1 MGTALNSR
9 PIATTMPLRFS
20 LTGFGLL
27 LALFTLA
34 GCEGME
40 SQMPHGNGNAQ
51 QPPRLVV
58 ALTVDQMRADYLHRY
73 AEGFGD
79 GGFNRFLN
87 EGFAGMDHHFSYAP
101 TYTGPGHASIATGTT
116 PAVHGIIGNNWYSRP
131 EARVVYCAEDA
142 SVDPVGMPGTDPGDK
157 GRMSPGRM
165 NSSTWADEF
174 KLHFTGR
181 GGGVPK
187 VIGASMKDRG
197 AILPAGHAA
206 DAAYWL
212 NAGDFISSTHYMSE
226 LPGWVQEFNTSDA
239 VERLIASGWDLRDD
253 PASYGGSTA
262 DNTPYEGVWTGGERP
277 TFPYDLSALQ
287 EANGG
292 LDIIKG
298 TPHGNTL
305 LVDFAL
311 KAIAAEHLGEDAT
324 PDVLA
329 LSFSSTDYV
338 GHKFG
343 AHAMETEDTYRRL
356 DDDLTRLFD
365 ALDDMVGKGRW
376 TAFLTAD
383 HGAVTVPGM
392 ERNRGLPV
400 DYWNPEPM
408 KARVDTALNER
419 YGRTDLVLSYS
430 NDQFFLDRPLM
441 RAAGLDADEVARFI
455 AGLAEEAPE
464 VQRTMTAA
472 DLRVGTYYE
481 GAEANVLR
489 GWNAKA
495 SGDVVV
501 MLKPGYMEY
510 GRTGTSHGSPYAYDT
525 HVPFLIMGPG
535 VPHHSTHERTEIR
548 DIAPTLSALLG
559 FPRTSGCT
567 GRPMVDLL
575 DE

>member
-1 MGTALNSR
+1 MSTKLAFSILPLLVISLWNCSSSNALVAQLPQGVTAEN
-9 PIATTMPLRFS
+9 T
-20 LTGFGLL
+20 
-27 LALFTLA
+27 
-34 GCEGME
+34 
-40 SQMPHGNGNAQ
+40 
-51 QPPRLVV
+51 PPKITV
-58 ALTVDQMRADYLHRY
+58 AITVDQMRADYLRRY
-73 AEGFGD
+73 NSSFGEMGFKRFFKEGFV
-79 GGFNRFLN
+79 
-87 EGFAGMDHHFSYAP
+87 GMDHHFSYAP

-116 PAVHGIIGNNWYSRP
+116 PAVHGIIGNNWYSRS
-131 EARVVYCAEDA
+131 EGRVVYCAEDF
-142 SVDPVGMPGTDPGDK
+142 SVDPVAMPDTDPENK
-157 GRMSPGRM
+157 GRMSPIRM
-165 NSSTWADEF
+165 GSSTWADEF
-174 KLHFTGR
+174 KLHFSGR
-181 GGGVPK
+181 DGDVPK

-212 NAGDFISSTHYMSE
+212 NAGDFITSTHYMEE
-226 LPGWVQEFNTSDA
+226 LPKWVQKFNASDA
-239 VERLIASGWDLRDD
+239 VESLIAEGWDLRDD
-253 PASYGGSTA
+253 AGSYTGSMA
-262 DNTPYEGVWTGGERP
+262 DNNPFEGTWTGGERP
-277 TFPYDLSALQ
+277 VFPYDLAALAQ
-287 EANGG
+287 ANGG

-311 KAIAAEHLGEDAT
+311 MAIKAENLGADET

-356 DDDLTRLFD
+356 DDELARLFS
-365 ALDDMVGKGRW
+365 ALDEMVGKGQW

-383 HGAVTVPGM
+383 HGGVTVPGL
-392 ERNRGLPV
+392 EKQRGLPV

-408 KARVDTALNER
+408 KARVDTALR
-419 YGRTDLVLSYS
+419 ARFGRGDLVLKYD

-441 RAAGLDADEVARFI
+441 RDAGIDADAVARFV
-455 AGLAEEAPE
+455 AEVAAEAPE
-464 VQRTMTAA
+464 VQRTLTAA
-472 DLRVGTYYE
+472 DLRVGAFTE
-481 GAEANVLR
+481 GAEATVLR
-489 GWNAKA
+489 GWHPKA

-501 MLKPGYMEY
+501 MLKPGFLEY

-535 VPHHSTHERTEIR
+535 VPNGATYERTEIR

-567 GRPMVDLL
+567 GKPMKDLF
-575 DE
+575 D